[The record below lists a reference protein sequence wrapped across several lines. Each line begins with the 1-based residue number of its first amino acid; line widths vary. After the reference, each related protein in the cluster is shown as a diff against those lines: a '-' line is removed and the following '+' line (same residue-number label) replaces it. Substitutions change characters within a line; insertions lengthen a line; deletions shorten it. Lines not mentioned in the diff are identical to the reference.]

1 MTQQLLSDVRKTNA
15 NLGASLVEF
24 EDRSSRNNLIFYEID
39 DSTSGGYEVTGSKLL
54 NLLSASLGFPVSV
67 NVYHRSRRL
76 DSFVNEI

>member
-15 NLGASLVEF
+15 NLGASLAEF

-67 NVYHRSRRL
+67 IVYHR
-76 DSFVNEI
+76 